1 MHLYPLPR
9 DDAPLDF
16 RPVFPARRRGG
27 RRIATVVV
35 GSFGFVP
42 PQTPML
48 IVPRSIVTTVP
59 PRRRRFPLLPPV
71 AALSVVAAVV
81 VPPLRFSTTTLG
93 STTAFLLTF
102 LGPFTT
108 AIPRPRARSAPAAT
122 IGGRRSRS
130 GPPRP
135 SSADAAVVPFLI
147 PRTAMISIATM
158 ARGRSRRRRR
168 RRRRASSD
176 PLVRPVPVAVRF
188 RRRRGRRRRRRS
200 AVGIRPLLF
209 RRLRHHGLSTLAPAR
224 HVARTHPPRPASCHP
239 PFRWCFLSPVP
250 TVVRSPPVEARHSR
264 LCVCVGGGG
273 YVWPLRR
280 VGRRGSPRLLELL
293 FTSGY
298 SRRPARVQFLD
309 QSGDEVGEIE

>member
-1 MHLYPLPR
+1 
-9 DDAPLDF
+9 
-16 RPVFPARRRGG
+16 
-27 RRIATVVV
+27 
-35 GSFGFVP
+35 
-42 PQTPML
+42 ML
-48 IVPRSIVTTVP
+48 IVPRSIVATVP
-59 PRRRRFPLLPPV
+59 PRRRRFPLLLPV
-71 AALSVVAAVV
+71 AALSVVAAIVV
-81 VPPLRFSTTTLG
+81 SPLRFSPTTLG
-93 STTAFLLTF
+93 STTAFILTF
-102 LGPFTT
+102 LGPFAT

-135 SSADAAVVPFLI
+135 SSADAAVVPFLV

-168 RRRRASSD
+168 RRRRTSSAPIASSD

-188 RRRRGRRRRRRS
+188 RRRRGRRRRRS

-209 RRLRHHGLSTLAPAR
+209 RRLRHGLSTLPRKARCTHAPSS
-224 HVARTHPPRPASCHP
+224 TGPLPP

-250 TVVRSPPVEARHSR
+250 TVVRSPPVENDARHSR
-264 LCVCVGGGG
+264 WGVGGGRRL
-273 YVWPLRR
+273 PLRR

-298 SRRPARVQFLD
+298 
-309 QSGDEVGEIE
+309 